1 MNYLKF
7 IELFCKANLE
17 RLNKKTID
25 VSFKRINGIWYCDIP
40 GWPEEYFSNTMM
52 VTDAHPLLCRLS
64 PNADYLTLKVKC
76 HNSAPEG
83 ATNVLEKIATNGR
96 NEITGGAIYKMGDLN
111 NIWLCPVTQFV
122 LGGFPKYIEFEVA
135 INAA

>member
-7 IELFCKANLE
+7 IELFCKANYE
-17 RLNKKTID
+17 RLSNKAID
-25 VSFKRINGIWYCDIP
+25 VSFKRINGVWYCDIP

-52 VTDAHPLLCRLS
+52 VTDAHTLLCQLS

-76 HNSAPEG
+76 HSKAPED
-83 ATNVLEKIATNGR
+83 ATNLLEKIATNGS
-96 NEITGGAIYKMGDLN
+96 NEVTGGAIYKMGDLDH
-111 NIWLCPVTQFV
+111 IWLCPVTQFV

-135 INAA
+135 TDAA